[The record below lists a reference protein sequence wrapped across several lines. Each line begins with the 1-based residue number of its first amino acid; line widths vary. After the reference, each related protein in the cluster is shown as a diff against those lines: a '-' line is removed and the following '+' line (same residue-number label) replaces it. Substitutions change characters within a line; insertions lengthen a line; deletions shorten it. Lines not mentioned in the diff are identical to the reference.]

1 MREWR
6 NRQTRTFEGRVSLMY
21 GFKSRLS
28 HQREG
33 SLTGILPF
41 IVTPADQLGHP
52 LRRRARTR
60 QPHRVKFSGIMR
72 IWRNWQTR

>member
-6 NRQTRTFEGRVSLMY
+6 NWQTRTFEGRVSLMY

-33 SLTGILPF
+33 SLSGILSF
-41 IVTPADQLGHP
+41 F
-52 LRRRARTR
+52 
-60 QPHRVKFSGIMR
+60 K
-72 IWRNWQTR
+72 